1 MRSIYGFYRL
11 FGQQSSQEILAK
23 GMQSF
28 KPGRR
33 KEVCL
38 DTPQGQDAIFY
49 KSEFCTV
56 AESTK
61 IYFALS
67 LDRGSKMLVS
77 LKYVGCQ

>member
-1 MRSIYGFYRL
+1 MRDVYGFYRL
-11 FGQQSSQEILAK
+11 FGQLNSQEILAI
-23 GMQSF
+23 GMQGF
-28 KPGRR
+28 KPGRK
-33 KEVCL
+33 KEACL
-38 DTPQGQDAIFY
+38 ATLQGWDAIFY

-77 LKYVGCQ
+77 LKYVGC